1 MSAHFFETSARSA
14 IGLVRQGNE
23 DSAFASAQLI
33 AVADG
38 MGGHA
43 AGEVASRIA
52 VKVLEKLAPT
62 LTAQEIDEDSV
73 EDLLMHS
80 LHSIDAE
87 IAAVADEEIEKRGM
101 GTTLTALLIRDNHI
115 ALLHVGDSRCYRLR
129 GNTLEQLSNDHTVI
143 QELLDQ
149 GAISQAEAADHPQ
162 RSMLTQALRGDGDVT
177 PVLQMYEV
185 KKGDRY
191 LLCSDGLSGVLTD
204 KEIKVGLGL
213 STGDMTVGDMGSK
226 IRRAYTVMGDS
237 VNLGARLEGITRYYG
252 VGILVSEATQ
262 AASHGIVYREIDIVR
277 VKGKDNPIR
286 IYEPL
291 ALETD
296 ISNDTLTRL
305 HEWQA
310 VLVHFY
316 AQAWKDAEHGL
327 IVAHAVTDEATDNRS
342 LQPMAEAA
350 CAALGAGPAPTGA
363 AGAPHGVGLHPAR
376 AGGPGVQR
384 SGSQRHIVTMRRCRR
399 PAPRR
404 T

>member
-101 GTTLTALLIRDNHI
+101 GTTLTTLLIRDNHI

-204 KEIKVGLGL
+204 KEIKVGLKKSDKDEAVKFLNDATYINGAPDNVTIL
-213 STGDMTVGDMGSK
+213 IADISDASTTPSLL
-226 IRRAYTVMGDS
+226 
-237 VNLGARLEGITRYYG
+237 LGA
-252 VGILVSEATQ
+252 
-262 AASHGIVYREIDIVR
+262 
-277 VKGKDNPIR
+277 
-286 IYEPL
+286 
-291 ALETD
+291 ALD
-296 ISNDTLTRL
+296 
-305 HEWQA
+305 
-310 VLVHFY
+310 
-316 AQAWKDAEHGL
+316 
-327 IVAHAVTDEATDNRS
+327 
-342 LQPMAEAA
+342 
-350 CAALGAGPAPTGA
+350 
-363 AGAPHGVGLHPAR
+363 
-376 AGGPGVQR
+376 
-384 SGSQRHIVTMRRCRR
+384 
-399 PAPRR
+399 
-404 T
+404 

>member
-23 DSAFASAQLI
+23 DSAFVSTQLI

-52 VKVLEKLAPT
+52 AQVLEKLAPT

-101 GTTLTALLIRDNHI
+101 GTTLTALLIRDNRI

-204 KEIKVGLGL
+204 KEIKVGLKKSDKDEAVKFLNDATYIYGAPDNVTIL
-213 STGDMTVGDMGSK
+213 IADISDKSTTPSLL
-226 IRRAYTVMGDS
+226 
-237 VNLGARLEGITRYYG
+237 LGA
-252 VGILVSEATQ
+252 
-262 AASHGIVYREIDIVR
+262 
-277 VKGKDNPIR
+277 
-286 IYEPL
+286 
-291 ALETD
+291 
-296 ISNDTLTRL
+296 
-305 HEWQA
+305 
-310 VLVHFY
+310 
-316 AQAWKDAEHGL
+316 
-327 IVAHAVTDEATDNRS
+327 AHD
-342 LQPMAEAA
+342 
-350 CAALGAGPAPTGA
+350 
-363 AGAPHGVGLHPAR
+363 
-376 AGGPGVQR
+376 
-384 SGSQRHIVTMRRCRR
+384 
-399 PAPRR
+399 
-404 T
+404 

>member
-23 DSAFASAQLI
+23 DSAFVSAQLI

-62 LTAQEIDEDSV
+62 LTATDIDEDSI

-129 GNTLEQLSNDHTVI
+129 GSTLEQLSNDHTVI

-204 KEIKVGLGL
+204 KEIKIGLKKSDKDESVKFLNDATYINGAPDNVTIL
-213 STGDMTVGDMGSK
+213 IADVSDTSTTPSLL
-226 IRRAYTVMGDS
+226 
-237 VNLGARLEGITRYYG
+237 LGA
-252 VGILVSEATQ
+252 
-262 AASHGIVYREIDIVR
+262 
-277 VKGKDNPIR
+277 
-286 IYEPL
+286 
-291 ALETD
+291 
-296 ISNDTLTRL
+296 
-305 HEWQA
+305 
-310 VLVHFY
+310 
-316 AQAWKDAEHGL
+316 
-327 IVAHAVTDEATDNRS
+327 AHD
-342 LQPMAEAA
+342 
-350 CAALGAGPAPTGA
+350 
-363 AGAPHGVGLHPAR
+363 
-376 AGGPGVQR
+376 
-384 SGSQRHIVTMRRCRR
+384 
-399 PAPRR
+399 
-404 T
+404 

>member
-1 MSAHFFETSARSA
+1 MSAHFFETSARSS

-23 DSAFASAQLI
+23 DSAFSSARLI

-52 VKVLEKLAPT
+52 VQVLQKLAPT
-62 LTAQEIDEDSV
+62 LTAEDIDEDSV

-101 GTTLTALLIRDNHI
+101 GTTLTALLIRDNRI

-149 GAISQAEAADHPQ
+149 GAISQAEAAEHPQ

-204 KEIKVGLGL
+204 KEIKVGLKKSDKDEAVKFLNDATYINGAPDNVTIL
-213 STGDMTVGDMGSK
+213 IADISDTSTTPSLL
-226 IRRAYTVMGDS
+226 
-237 VNLGARLEGITRYYG
+237 LGA
-252 VGILVSEATQ
+252 
-262 AASHGIVYREIDIVR
+262 
-277 VKGKDNPIR
+277 
-286 IYEPL
+286 
-291 ALETD
+291 
-296 ISNDTLTRL
+296 
-305 HEWQA
+305 
-310 VLVHFY
+310 
-316 AQAWKDAEHGL
+316 
-327 IVAHAVTDEATDNRS
+327 AHD
-342 LQPMAEAA
+342 
-350 CAALGAGPAPTGA
+350 
-363 AGAPHGVGLHPAR
+363 
-376 AGGPGVQR
+376 
-384 SGSQRHIVTMRRCRR
+384 
-399 PAPRR
+399 
-404 T
+404 

>member
-1 MSAHFFETSARSA
+1 MSAYFFETSARSA

-52 VKVLEKLAPT
+52 VQVLQKLAPT
-62 LTAQEIDEDSV
+62 LTAQDIDEDSV

-80 LHSIDAE
+80 LHNIDAE
-87 IAAVADEEIEKRGM
+87 IAAVTDEDVEKRGM
-101 GTTLTALLIRDNHI
+101 GTTLTALLIRDTHI

-149 GAISQAEAADHPQ
+149 GAISQTEAAEHPQ

-204 KEIKVGLGL
+204 KEIKVGLKKSDKDEAIKFLNDATYINGAPDNVTIL
-213 STGDMTVGDMGSK
+213 IADISDKSTTSS
-226 IRRAYTVMGDS
+226 IL
-237 VNLGARLEGITRYYG
+237 LGA
-252 VGILVSEATQ
+252 
-262 AASHGIVYREIDIVR
+262 
-277 VKGKDNPIR
+277 
-286 IYEPL
+286 
-291 ALETD
+291 
-296 ISNDTLTRL
+296 
-305 HEWQA
+305 
-310 VLVHFY
+310 
-316 AQAWKDAEHGL
+316 
-327 IVAHAVTDEATDNRS
+327 AHD
-342 LQPMAEAA
+342 
-350 CAALGAGPAPTGA
+350 
-363 AGAPHGVGLHPAR
+363 
-376 AGGPGVQR
+376 
-384 SGSQRHIVTMRRCRR
+384 
-399 PAPRR
+399 
-404 T
+404 

>member
-204 KEIKVGLGL
+204 KEIKVGLKKSDKDEAVKFLNDATYINGAPDNVTIL
-213 STGDMTVGDMGSK
+213 IADISDTSTTPSLL
-226 IRRAYTVMGDS
+226 
-237 VNLGARLEGITRYYG
+237 LGA
-252 VGILVSEATQ
+252 
-262 AASHGIVYREIDIVR
+262 
-277 VKGKDNPIR
+277 
-286 IYEPL
+286 
-291 ALETD
+291 
-296 ISNDTLTRL
+296 
-305 HEWQA
+305 
-310 VLVHFY
+310 
-316 AQAWKDAEHGL
+316 
-327 IVAHAVTDEATDNRS
+327 AHD
-342 LQPMAEAA
+342 
-350 CAALGAGPAPTGA
+350 
-363 AGAPHGVGLHPAR
+363 
-376 AGGPGVQR
+376 
-384 SGSQRHIVTMRRCRR
+384 
-399 PAPRR
+399 
-404 T
+404 